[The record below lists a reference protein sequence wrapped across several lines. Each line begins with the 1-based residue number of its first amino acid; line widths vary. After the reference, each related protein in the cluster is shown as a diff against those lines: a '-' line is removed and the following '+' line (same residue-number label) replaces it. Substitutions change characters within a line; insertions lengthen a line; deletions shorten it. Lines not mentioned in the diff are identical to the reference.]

1 MKPVNVVAATHD
13 DIGHFLGMG
22 RKFATLADEPFDRES
37 LTQHLEWILDE
48 ERAAAFLAVDVD
60 GKVVGIVAGLWLPTP
75 WDNSKITATEMWWF
89 VDPEA
94 RNAGIGTALMDAL
107 ESWARDVGAW
117 RLSMM
122 LIEGISPG
130 VEQMYEKRGY
140 VPREKT
146 FVKEL

>member
-1 MKPVNVVAATHD
+1 MTPVNVVQATTD
-13 DIGHFLGMG
+13 DIGAFLGMG

-37 LTQHLEWILDE
+37 LTQHLEWIMDE
-48 ERAAAFLAVDVD
+48 ERGVVLMAVDIE
-60 GKVVGIVAGLWLPTP
+60 GKCVGICAGLWLPTP
-75 WDNSKITATEMWWF
+75 WDNSKITATELWWF
-89 VDPEA
+89 VDPGA
-94 RNAGIGTALMDAL
+94 RNAGIGGALMDAL

-130 VEQMYEKRGY
+130 VEQMYENRGY
-140 VPREKT
+140 APRERT